1 MIPAV
6 CVFQYWKAVTQWSLE
21 ALQAMS
27 SSKEEL
33 KTRTA
38 CSPETCFVHAMEE
51 MRDLEEVGPVQ
62 ESLATASH
70 SKQWVFMVIKCLVV
84 YEWAFLPSLC
94 GRICQITC
102 TIKKKKNPW
111 VPNRLPYLVI
121 YPWQYV
127 QTVDLEYLFSTSK
140 WEGQTEWHSHEF
152 CRHLEN
158 LMWTEVMACASLWN
172 QLGDGKRQE
181 GEIEVTLRQP
191 VHQSSGKK
199 MASLVESLHLVLV
212 SLSSLNHHI
221 CLTSIPHPHCVESWT
236 PPPAPRFHGSQE

>member
-70 SKQWVFMVIKCLVV
+70 SMQ
-84 YEWAFLPSLC
+84 
-94 GRICQITC
+94 
-102 TIKKKKNPW
+102 
-111 VPNRLPYLVI
+111 
-121 YPWQYV
+121 
-127 QTVDLEYLFSTSK
+127 
-140 WEGQTEWHSHEF
+140 
-152 CRHLEN
+152 
-158 LMWTEVMACASLWN
+158 
-172 QLGDGKRQE
+172 
-181 GEIEVTLRQP
+181 
-191 VHQSSGKK
+191 
-199 MASLVESLHLVLV
+199 
-212 SLSSLNHHI
+212 
-221 CLTSIPHPHCVESWT
+221 
-236 PPPAPRFHGSQE
+236 